1 MAENGIKKEEKAPN
15 GVAANGRRARLLEA
29 HVLGY
34 GAGALRRRTML
45 CPPCIDKSEE
55 CEQTI
60 KIKLQLRVH
69 SNSSKDFRSLQARR
83 RKERRMHHPL
93 LPLLQDQERQWTLLK
108 SPLRRRLQH

>member
-34 GAGALRRRTML
+34 GAGAFRRRTMI
-45 CPPCIDKSEE
+45 CTHVIDESEE
-55 CEQTI
+55 SEQTI
-60 KIKLQLRVH
+60 TTKPQLRVP
-69 SNSSKDFRSLQARR
+69 SDSSKNFRFLQARR
-83 RKERRMHHPL
+83 KKERRMHHPL

>member
-15 GVAANGRRARLLEA
+15 GVAANGRGARLLEA

-34 GAGALRRRTML
+34 GPGASRRRTL
-45 CPPCIDKSEE
+45 FCTHGVDESEE

-60 KIKLQLRVH
+60 TTKPQLRVL
-69 SNSSKDFRSLQARR
+69 SDSSKNFRSLQARR
-83 RKERRMHHPL
+83 KKERRMHHPL
-93 LPLLQDQERQWTLLK
+93 LPLLRDQERQWTLLR